1 MNPAHLSSDS
11 PPLDAY
17 PTSASD
23 DGSAG
28 ASGQAGVGALSIW
41 ARQIENARQ
50 QTEDAIV
57 RLTGLFGDIVSKLDR
72 SIAVSQR
79 QSDSHASEVRLDGEQ
94 ARARLSQVITDLKD
108 AQTSRDIL
116 NREIASI
123 VAFTDD
129 LSKMAEEVKVIAF
142 QTNMLSLNAA
152 IEAAHAGSSGNGFAV
167 VAQEV
172 RQLSTAS
179 RNTGQNI
186 NARITSINEA
196 LRKIAAQNDAVS
208 GSDREIIQRSEDNI
222 RAVLERQSERIGQF
236 MAAAEHTRR
245 ENGEIKANIEDAL
258 VHLQFQDRVSQIL
271 AQLASAMQAADE
283 LSGDLAAGNFNDL
296 SKGYTTDEQ
305 RRIHAGQEAAAVA
318 PQEVTFF

>member
-1 MNPAHLSSDS
+1 MNPAHVSSDPPS
-11 PPLDAY
+11 PDEPAG
-17 PTSASD
+17 ASHG
-23 DGSAG
+23 GSAG
-28 ASGQAGVGALSIW
+28 ALTIW

-108 AQTSRDIL
+108 AQTSRDVL
-116 NREIASI
+116 NREIAAI

-196 LRKIAAQNDAVS
+196 LRKIATQNEAVS

-222 RAVLERQSERIGQF
+222 RAVLDRQSERIGQF

-245 ENGEIKANIEDAL
+245 ENGEIKSNIEDAL

-283 LSGDLAAGNFNDL
+283 LSGELAAGHLNDF

-305 RRIHAGQEAAAVA
+305 RRIHAGQEAASVA

>member
-1 MNPAHLSSDS
+1 M
-11 PPLDAY
+11 
-17 PTSASD
+17 TSAHDSVDQSAMEAPDTSD
-23 DGSAG
+23 PTRDS
-28 ASGQAGVGALSIW
+28 SGALTIW

-57 RLTGLFGDIVSKLDR
+57 RLSGLFGDIVSKLDR
-72 SIAVSQR
+72 SIAASQR
-79 QSDSHASEVRLDGEQ
+79 QSDSQAGEARQDGEQ
-94 ARARLSQVITDLKD
+94 AQARLSQVIADLKD
-108 AQTSRDIL
+108 AQKSRDVL
-116 NREIASI
+116 NKEIAAI

-186 NARITSINEA
+186 NARIASINEA
-196 LRKIAAQNDAVS
+196 LHKIAAHNQAVS
-208 GSDREIIQRSEDNI
+208 GSDREIIQRSEENI
-222 RAVLERQSERIGQF
+222 QAVLERQRERIAQF
-236 MAAAEHTRR
+236 ITSADGTRR
-245 ENGEIKANIEDAL
+245 ENSQIKENIEDAL
-258 VHLQFQDRVSQIL
+258 VQLQFQDRVSQIL
-271 AQLASAMQAADE
+271 TQLTSAMQAADQ
-283 LSGDLAAGNFNDL
+283 LSGDLAATNLDEL
-296 SKGYTTDEQ
+296 TQTYTTDEQ